1 MSSHLGM
8 VILVV
13 VGVVTVLGVIIAAVI
28 ETKRMDR
35 EKASVSQQPAVTPA
49 DPPRRI
55 AAGEVS
61 PKADKKRG

>member
-35 EKASVSQQPAVTPA
+35 EKPSVFQQP
-49 DPPRRI
+49 
-55 AAGEVS
+55 
-61 PKADKKRG
+61 ADKKRG